1 MKKFFTL
8 PSLLQSAVALILVAL
23 CLVASQ
29 WQLHRGQG
37 QSHQNSIISKN
48 EKANTV
54 ALSALDAT
62 GAVAPLDSIAY
73 QWRTVSLSGH
83 FDLAHQELIR
93 NRYFDGKY
101 GFEVLQLFR
110 SEDTRAYWIDRGWVA
125 AGSDAKTPPQV
136 PELQS
141 SKLSITARI
150 RSENLSHQLQGSFF
164 ATTSRKSL
172 PDISNL
178 QGVKAANFYLDL
190 IEADQT
196 WAAPLTKISVPL
208 LSNGPHYAY
217 AIQWLAF
224 AVLILIGRIALFREF
239 KQ

>member
-29 WQLHRGQG
+29 WQVHRGQG

-48 EKANTV
+48 EKKPTV
-54 ALSALDAT
+54 SLVSLNPIDPIT
-62 GAVAPLDSIAY
+62 Y
-73 QWRTVSLSGH
+73 QWRTVSLSGN
-83 FDLAHQELIR
+83 FDLTHQELIR

-110 SEDTRAYWIDRGWVA
+110 NDNNRAYWIDRGWVA

-141 SKLSITARI
+141 GKLSITARI

-178 QGVKAANFYLDL
+178 QGVQAANFYLDL
-190 IEADQT
+190 IEADQA

-239 KQ
+239 KR